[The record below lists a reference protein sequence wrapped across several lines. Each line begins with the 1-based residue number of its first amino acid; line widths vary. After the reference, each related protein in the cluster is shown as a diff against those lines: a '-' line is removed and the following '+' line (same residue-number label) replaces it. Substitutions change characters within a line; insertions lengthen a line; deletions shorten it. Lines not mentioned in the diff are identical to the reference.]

1 MVAPL
6 AAGSERLMVGLTAGV
21 SDVLRVGNL
30 AERRALD
37 LAVEKVV
44 P

>member
-1 MVAPL
+1 MVVLL
-6 AAGSERLMVGLTAGV
+6 AAGSERVKVGLTAGL

-37 LAVEKVV
+37 LAVERVV